1 MMADSA
7 PELAQDIFK
16 KALEKKELNIWQSDL
31 RRVAGLVKDETLLSL
46 LESSEASI
54 DEKAKVLS
62 ERLVEVN
69 PEALKLISEL
79 MSKGR
84 LTEVTD
90 ISDEYQML
98 LDNYR
103 GIESAEVA
111 EITTAIELDEEYQL
125 KIAQRL
131 TSIMG
136 KPVILKSKVDSG
148 IVGGIIIKVG
158 DKLIDGSVRSK
169 LAALRKDLDSV
180 AR

>member
-158 DKLIDGSVRSK
+158 DKLIDGRVRSK